1 MFQNTDGSEGISKH
15 RLSPYTSTIYILQ
28 TLHSSRLFNVS
39 GSNCNLIFVL
49 KPFSVVH
56 CMQLS
61 GNTLHLST
69 YILFEKFYDVSRIL
83 NYMTQI
89 LKLIKKTTMDNHTH
103 TT

>member
-56 CMQLS
+56 S
-61 GNTLHLST
+61 TALHATVRQYTPFIHIYS
-69 YILFEKFYDVSRIL
+69 I
-83 NYMTQI
+83 
-89 LKLIKKTTMDNHTH
+89 
-103 TT
+103 